1 MSSVIW
7 TAIGAGVKLLTNII
21 NHWLEG
27 KRQNQLLLA
36 AKDDKFIKGMIDNQH
51 ANSRDPFVKATRRV
65 LFISVTLTL
74 CFLMIY
80 YAMNPHITYNVVV
93 PNSDGYTGGLFGWFT
108 GNQDFT
114 MVQMTGGLLLKSF
127 MDMCFMIVGF
137 YAVPSKLR

>member
-1 MSSVIW
+1 MSSVLW
-7 TAIGAGVKLLTNII
+7 TAVGAGVKLLTNII

-36 AKDDKFIKGMIDNQH
+36 AKDDKFIRGMLENQQ
-51 ANSRDPFVKATRRV
+51 ANARDPFVKATRRV

-93 PNSDGYTGGLFGWFT
+93 PNGDGYTGGLFSWFT
-108 GNQDFT
+108 GT
-114 MVQMTGGLLLKSF
+114 EEWTVVQMTGGLLLKSF

>member
-1 MSSVIW
+1 MSSVLW
-7 TAIGAGVKLLTNII
+7 TAVGAGVKLLTNII

-36 AKDDKFIKGMIDNQH
+36 AKDDKFIQGMINNQQ

-80 YAMNPHITYNVVV
+80 YAMNPHITYNIVV
-93 PNSDGYTGGLFGWFT
+93 PHGDGYTGGILSWFVGT
-108 GNQDFT
+108 KEWT
-114 MVQMTGGLLLKSF
+114 VVQMTGGLLLKSF